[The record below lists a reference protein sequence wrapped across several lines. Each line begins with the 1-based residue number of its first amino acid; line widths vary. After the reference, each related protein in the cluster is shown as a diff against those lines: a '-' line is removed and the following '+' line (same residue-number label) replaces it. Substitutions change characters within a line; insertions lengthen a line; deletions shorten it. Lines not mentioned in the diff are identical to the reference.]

1 MEQGGLPVQ
10 RFGAE
15 NIASDITC
23 GIGEIRAHIYRAQ
36 TAQELPKK
44 HHEAGLPEQ
53 LPTDAVTRGSRVD
66 ERRIR
71 ARFLSVQKFV
81 RTRVNRSEIAKIKEV
96 GAHITKCSSH
106 W

>member
-1 MEQGGLPVQ
+1 MEYHRGRSRGGGGLPVQ

-23 GIGEIRAHIYRAQ
+23 GIGDIRAHIYRAQ

-53 LPTDAVTRGSRVD
+53 LPTDAVTPVWTKGGSVHV
-66 ERRIR
+66 
-71 ARFLSVQKFV
+71 FCPFKNLSGLELIDL
-81 RTRVNRSEIAKIKEV
+81 R
-96 GAHITKCSSH
+96 
-106 W
+106 

>member
-15 NIASDITC
+15 SIASDITC
-23 GIGEIRAHIYRAQ
+23 GIGDIRAHIYRAQ

-53 LPTDAVTRGSRVD
+53 LPTDAVTPVWTKGGSVHVFCPFKNLSGLELIDLR
-66 ERRIR
+66 ERRLR
-71 ARFLSVQKFV
+71 KW
-81 RTRVNRSEIAKIKEV
+81 
-96 GAHITKCSSH
+96 AHTSQSALLIGS
-106 W
+106 